1 MSQQLELELGGL
13 EFLLNTQQLGLSA
26 GGLSEE
32 HAVQPR
38 LEMVAGSQEEMSLWG
53 LRLQAASPSGDQE
66 DKQADWYQE
75 TGSHFELNFTLF
87 TFILS
92 PCLKH

>member
-38 LEMVAGSQEEMSLWG
+38 LEMVAGSQEEMSL
-53 LRLQAASPSGDQE
+53 R
-66 DKQADWYQE
+66 
-75 TGSHFELNFTLF
+75 
-87 TFILS
+87 
-92 PCLKH
+92 